1 MSGKVKI
8 IAGIAAMLMP
18 EALAGLKRSDSIE
31 FQTFELDG
39 EIKDMMWC
47 GDKGEN
53 ILVHTADGSIYRSRD
68 KGANWKRLRTLM
80 EKHGST
86 VVD

>member
-8 IAGIAAMLMP
+8 IAGMAAMLMQG
-18 EALAGLKRSDSIE
+18 AFAALKRSDSIE

-47 GDKGEN
+47 G
-53 ILVHTADGSIYRSRD
+53 S
-68 KGANWKRLRTLM
+68 
-80 EKHGST
+80 
-86 VVD
+86 